1 MNITIK
7 ENEKAKQFMT
17 QNIQE
22 IWDTMQRPNLRII
35 VEEKDSQIKGPE
47 NVFNKI
53 IDFAN

>member
-1 MNITIK
+1 
-7 ENEKAKQFMT
+7 MT